1 MLRCESADSDSI
13 SPSLKIV
20 LEIGALEDLNPTLTT
35 ISSLFTGFTT
45 DGEFNSLRTM
55 GNVRP
60 IFIAELIKTA
70 RSSARTMKFTVAK
83 KFFEV
88 NAQGLFFSIAA

>member
-20 LEIGALEDLNPTLTT
+20 LEKISIRTLTT